1 LAVVPSSWA
10 VAASSSAV
18 VVASSLVLAV
28 EASSLVPVVEASS
41 LVPVVVASASVDLK
55 GNTEV
60 AFVEEYHP
68 EVWAA
73 RSPWERMAVEV
84 LMLEEH
90 YREAARRLLYLGT
103 VVAAS

>member
-1 LAVVPSSWA
+1 
-10 VAASSSAV
+10 
-18 VVASSLVLAV
+18 
-28 EASSLVPVVEASS
+28 VPVVEASS

>member
-1 LAVVPSSWA
+1 
-10 VAASSSAV
+10 
-18 VVASSLVLAV
+18 LVLA
-28 EASSLVPVVEASS
+28 VEASS